1 LPGWKN
7 QADTPVDLTFYTL
20 PCILGADMPIKVLE
34 PQTVARIAA
43 GEVVERPASAVKE
56 LVENALDA
64 GATQVM
70 VETREGGIS
79 LIRVTD
85 NGSGIPASEVHLA
98 FARHATS
105 KISNF
110 DDLESISTLGFRGE
124 ALASIAAVAEV
135 ELTTCNS
142 DAAGSYVRLTDGN
155 IIEQT
160 SQGRARGTTITV
172 RNLFRNVPARLKF
185 LKSPNT
191 ENGHVA
197 NVVTQYALAFPEVA
211 FTLSMEGRN
220 LLRTSG
226 SGRLIDA
233 VVEAYGADIAKNM
246 LEVGGQ
252 GSYLGAPEI
261 KVTGMVGNPSVNRAN
276 RNFLSFFV
284 NRRWV
289 NSKLLAF
296 AVEEAYHG
304 MLMTG
309 KHPVAVLN
317 ISIPA
322 AEIDV
327 NIHPAKTELK
337 FHDEHRVFAA
347 VQRAVRRVLVNPSLS
362 PEASSKIEEPP
373 AAFTAPPLG
382 PVPLPFAV
390 SHDYKSSIRQN
401 SDSRPLTAFSLPAL
415 RLLGQIAATY
425 IVAEGPDGLYLI
437 DQHAAHERVQFER
450 VTSEMSMR
458 NVEVQGLL
466 EPATFEVDPRHESTL
481 IEHLADLADSGFRLE
496 PFGVRTYL
504 VRTIPS
510 CLNRKDWSAVLREI
524 TDDVETGSKWTEK
537 LAQSI
542 ACHSAVRAGQVMSV
556 DEMRELL
563 RQLEKAALPGNC
575 PHGRPTMIHLSVADL
590 EKEFGRRG

>member
-1 LPGWKN
+1 
-7 QADTPVDLTFYTL
+7 
-20 PCILGADMPIKVLE
+20 MPIKVLD
-34 PQTVARIAA
+34 PQLVARIAA

-64 GATQVM
+64 GATQIM
-70 VETREGGIS
+70 VETREGGTS

-85 NGSGIPASEVHLA
+85 NGSGIPASEVELA

-135 ELTTCNS
+135 ELATCTS
-142 DAAGSYVRLTDGN
+142 DAPGSYVRLKDGN
-155 IIEQT
+155 IVEQT
-160 SQGRARGTTITV
+160 SQGRSQGTTITV

-211 FTLSMEGRN
+211 FILSMEGRN
-220 LLRTSG
+220 VLHTSG
-226 SGRLIDA
+226 SGRLIDD

-246 LEVGGQ
+246 LEVGGKGEYQ
-252 GSYLGAPEI
+252 GAPEI
-261 KVTGMVGNPSVNRAN
+261 KVTGMAGTPAVNRAN
-276 RNFLSFFV
+276 RNFLSFFI

-289 NSKLLAF
+289 NSKLLSF

-304 MLMTG
+304 MLMVG
-309 KHPVAVLN
+309 KHPVAVIN

-327 NIHPAKTELK
+327 NIHPTKTEIK

-347 VQRAVRRVLVNPSLS
+347 VQRAVRRVLVEPSPSL
-362 PEASSKIEEPP
+362 ATTSKIDEPT
-373 AAFTAPPLG
+373 AAFAAPPLG
-382 PVPLPFAV
+382 TVPLPFVA
-390 SHDYKSSIRQN
+390 SRKPKSSLRHTPEAG
-401 SDSRPLTAFSLPAL
+401 RPIPAFSLPAL

-450 VTSEMSMR
+450 VTAQMSVKK
-458 NVEVQGLL
+458 VEVQGLL
-466 EPATFEVDPRHESTL
+466 EPATFEVDPRQESVL
-481 IEHLADLADSGFRLE
+481 RSHLADLAGSGFLLE

-504 VRTIPS
+504 VRTIPT
-510 CLNRKDWSAVLREI
+510 CLNRKDWTSVLREL
-524 TDDVETGSKWTEK
+524 TDNVETGSNWTER

-542 ACHSAVRAGQVMSV
+542 ACHSAVRAGQIMSD

-563 RQLEKAALPGNC
+563 RQLEKAALPSNC
-575 PHGRPTMIHLSVADL
+575 PHGRPTMIRLTVADL

>member
-1 LPGWKN
+1 
-7 QADTPVDLTFYTL
+7 
-20 PCILGADMPIKVLE
+20 MPIKVLD
-34 PQTVARIAA
+34 PQLVARIAA

-64 GATQVM
+64 GATQII
-70 VETREGGIS
+70 VETREGGTS
-79 LIRVTD
+79 LIRVID
-85 NGSGIPASEVHLA
+85 NGSGIPASEVELA
-98 FARHATS
+98 FARHATG

-135 ELTTCNS
+135 ELATNTS
-142 DAAGSYVRLTDGN
+142 GATGSYVRLKDGN

-160 SQGRARGTTITV
+160 SQGRAQGTTITV

-191 ENGHVA
+191 ENSRVA

-211 FTLSMEGRN
+211 FTLSIEGREF
-220 LLRTSG
+220 LRTPG

-233 VVEAYGADIAKNM
+233 IVEAYGADVAKNM
-246 LEVGGQ
+246 LEVGGKGDYQ
-252 GSYLGAPEI
+252 GSPEI
-261 KVTGMVGNPSVNRAN
+261 KVTGMAGTPAVNRAN
-276 RNFLSFFV
+276 RNFISFFV

-289 NSKLLAF
+289 NNKLLAF

-304 MLMTG
+304 ILMTG
-309 KHPVAVLN
+309 KHPVAVIN
-317 ISIPA
+317 VSIPA

-327 NIHPAKTELK
+327 NIHPAKTEIK

-347 VQRAVRRVLVNPSLS
+347 VQRAVRRVLVSPSPS
-362 PEASSKIEEPP
+362 SETTSKIEEPP
-373 AAFTAPPLG
+373 ATFAVPPRGTL
-382 PVPLPFAV
+382 PLPFVV
-390 SHDYKSSIRQN
+390 SHDYKSPLRHTP
-401 SDSRPLTAFSLPAL
+401 DSGTMAAFSLPAL

-450 VTSEMSMR
+450 VTSQMSVKK
-458 NVEVQGLL
+458 VEVQGLL
-466 EPATFEVDPRHESTL
+466 EPATFEVDPRQESVL
-481 IEHLADLADSGFRLE
+481 RSHLADLADSGFLLE

-504 VRTIPS
+504 VRNIPA
-510 CLNRKDWSAVLREI
+510 CLNQKDWTSVLREL
-524 TDDVETGSKWTEK
+524 TDDVERGSNWTER

-542 ACHSAVRAGQVMSV
+542 ACHSAVRAGQVMNE

-563 RQLEKAALPGNC
+563 RQLEKAALPTNC
-575 PHGRPTMIHLSVADL
+575 PHGRPTMIHLTVADL

>member
-1 LPGWKN
+1 
-7 QADTPVDLTFYTL
+7 
-20 PCILGADMPIKVLE
+20 MPIKILD
-34 PQTVARIAA
+34 PQLVARIAA

-64 GATQVM
+64 GATQIT
-70 VETREGGIS
+70 VETREGGTG
-79 LIRVTD
+79 LIRVID
-85 NGSGIPASEVHLA
+85 NGSGIPASEVELA

-105 KISNF
+105 KISRY

-135 ELTTCNS
+135 ELATCTS
-142 DAAGSYVRLTDGN
+142 DAAGSYLRLKDGN

-160 SQGRARGTTITV
+160 SQGRSQGTTITV

-211 FTLSMEGRN
+211 FTLSVEGRKV
-220 LLRTSG
+220 LHTSG

-233 VVEAYGADIAKNM
+233 VVEAYGADVAKNM
-246 LEVGGQ
+246 LEVGSRGEYQ
-252 GSYLGAPEI
+252 GAPEI
-261 KVTGMVGNPSVNRAN
+261 RITGMAGTPAVNRAN

-284 NRRWV
+284 NHRWV
-289 NSKLLAF
+289 NSKLLSF

-309 KHPVAVLN
+309 KHPMAVIN
-317 ISIPA
+317 VSIPA

-327 NIHPAKTELK
+327 NIHPAKTDIK

-347 VQRAVRRVLVNPSLS
+347 VQRAVRRVLVSPPAPSSAGS
-362 PEASSKIEEPP
+362 PLIEEP
-373 AAFTAPPLG
+373 AAIFTAPHTG
-382 PVPLPFAV
+382 TVPLPFVV
-390 SHDYKSSIRQN
+390 SREPKSSLRNAPDVSCQI
-401 SDSRPLTAFSLPAL
+401 PAFSLPVL

-437 DQHAAHERVQFER
+437 DQHAAHERVQFEL
-450 VTSEMSMR
+450 VTAQMSAKK
-458 NVEVQGLL
+458 VELQALL
-466 EPATFEVDPRHESTL
+466 EPAAFEADPRQESVL
-481 IEHLADLADSGFRLE
+481 QSHLADLADSGFRLE

-504 VRTIPS
+504 VRTIPA
-510 CLNRKDWSAVLREI
+510 CLNRKDWTSVLRDL
-524 TDDVETGSKWTEK
+524 TDDVESGSSWMEK

-542 ACHSAVRAGQVMSV
+542 ACHSAIRAGQVMCS

-563 RQLEKAALPGNC
+563 RQLETTALPGSC
-575 PHGRPTMIHLSVADL
+575 PHGRPTMIHLTLPDL